1 VHLSFPTTRRLGA
14 RLRSRLRSQ
23 LGALAAIALT
33 SLAAAPAHAT
43 EPWSDP
49 DPPNEGSRWTL
60 GDFGFR
66 AGAEYR
72 AQFLYIN
79 PISLN
84 SEADREV
91 SWLEHRLRLDAAVD
105 YRDKVRIVLST
116 DVLDGVLWG
125 DNGDFGGPSGSNSG
139 TNVSTRNPNV
149 TRPCVGLTGADA
161 LDANSYSHTVCP
173 QDPIRIRK
181 AYGEV
186 SLPFGVLRVGRQ
198 TVNLGTGVQAAD
210 GEGRA
215 NRFGIAR
222 TGSIVDRILFAT
234 KPLEALKPKD
244 KRSTSANEG
253 LILALAYDRLVTDN
267 PQNLGQSV
275 NQWDTALR
283 YLAPR
288 YAFGSD
294 LLLSAYHAHRWDAKY
309 NTRINSVGG
318 RLTSRFLDK
327 HLHVGVDFGAN
338 LGSTRE
344 VSEAYKVIVDDP
356 VVDQEIRQFGARA
369 VVRWDER
376 FASLYLEADYA
387 SGDDDPT
394 VRTPLTGFTF
404 SEDTNVGLLLFKH
417 IVAFQ
422 SARSAAAA
430 VETLRRL
437 GATTFPAEAVA
448 TRGSFTNAFA
458 LFPQFDIHPH
468 KTVLLRG
475 GVLMAWA
482 PAKVIDPVG
491 SLQRRDGLT
500 IEDDLV
506 NYVGG
511 KPARY
516 YGTELDARVQW
527 RYLDHFLLDLEA
539 AVLFPGAALQNED
552 GFAVRSGLVQMR
564 TTFFF

>member
-1 VHLSFPTTRRLGA
+1 MHLSFPTARRLAA
-14 RLRSRLRSQ
+14 RLT
-23 LGALAAIALT
+23 ALAALALT
-33 SLAAAPAHAT
+33 SLAAAPALAAD
-43 EPWSDP
+43 PWADP

-79 PISLN
+79 PIGLN

-105 YRDKVRIVLST
+105 YRDKIRVVLST

-125 DNGDFGGPSGSNSG
+125 DNGDLGGTPGSNSG
-139 TNVSTRNPNV
+139 INVSTKNPNV
-149 TRPCVGLTGADA
+149 TRPCVDLTGKDA
-161 LDANSYSHTVCP
+161 LDASSYSYTVCP
-173 QDPIRIRK
+173 QEPLKVRK

-186 SLPFGVLRVGRQ
+186 ALPFGLLRVGRQ
-198 TVNLGTGVQAAD
+198 PVNLGMGVQAAD
-210 GEGRA
+210 GDGRT
-215 NRFGIAR
+215 NRFGVAR
-222 TGSIVDRILFAT
+222 TGSVVDRILFAT
-234 KPLEALKPKD
+234 KPLEAWKPKAQ
-244 KRSTSANEG
+244 RSTSANEG
-253 LILALAYDRLVTDN
+253 LILALAYDRWVTDN
-267 PQNLGQSV
+267 PQNLGQSLH
-275 NQWDTALR
+275 QWDTALR
-283 YLAPR
+283 FLAPR

-294 LLLSAYHAHRWDAKY
+294 LLLSAYHAHRWDSTY
-309 NTRINSVGG
+309 NSKINSVGG
-318 RLTSRFLDK
+318 RLTSRFLNN
-327 HLHVGVDFGAN
+327 HLNVGVDLGTN
-338 LGSTRE
+338 LGTTRE
-344 VSEAYKVIVDDP
+344 VAEAYKVINNDP
-356 VVDQEIRQFGARA
+356 VVDQTIRQFGARA

-376 FASLYLEADYA
+376 WFSAYLETDYA

-394 VRTPLTGFTF
+394 VNTPLSGFTF

-422 SARSAAAA
+422 TARSSASA

-437 GATTFPAEAVA
+437 GATTFPAEAIA
-448 TRGSFTNAFA
+448 TRGAFTNAFA
-458 LFPQFDIHPH
+458 LFPQLDLHPH

-482 PAKVIDPVG
+482 PARVIDPVA
-491 SLQRRDGLT
+491 SLQRRDGDD
-500 IEDDLV
+500 INDDLV
-506 NYVGG
+506 NFVGG

-516 YGTELDARVQW
+516 YGTELDGRVQW

-552 GFAVRSGLVQMR
+552 GAAVRSGLVQVR

>member
-1 VHLSFPTTRRLGA
+1 VHLSITTARRLGA
-14 RLRSRLRSQ
+14 RFCSRLCSR
-23 LGALAAIALT
+23 LGALAALALT

-72 AQFLYIN
+72 AQFLYVN
-79 PISLN
+79 PIGLN
-84 SEADREV
+84 SETDREV

-105 YRDKVRIVLST
+105 YRDKVRVVFST

-125 DNGDFGGPSGSNSG
+125 DNGDFGGTPSSTSG
-139 TNVSTRNPNV
+139 INVSTKNPNV
-149 TRPCVGLTGADA
+149 TRPCVGLTGPDA
-161 LDANSYSHTVCP
+161 LDVNSYSYTVCP
-173 QDPIRIRK
+173 QDPLKIRK

-186 SLPFGVLRVGRQ
+186 SLPIGLLRVGRQ
-198 TVNLGTGVQAAD
+198 AVNLGTGVQAAD
-210 GEGRA
+210 GDGRA
-215 NRFGIAR
+215 NRFGVAR
-222 TGSIVDRILFAT
+222 TGSVVDRILFAT
-234 KPLEALKPKD
+234 KPLEAFKAKAN
-244 KRSTSANEG
+244 RNTSPDEG

-275 NQWDTALR
+275 NQWDTAIR
-283 YLAPR
+283 FLAPR

-294 LLLSAYHAHRWDAKY
+294 LLLSVYHAHRWDAKY
-309 NTRINSVGG
+309 NTKINSVGG

-338 LGSTRE
+338 LGTTRE

-356 VVDQEIRQFGARA
+356 VVDQSIQQFGARA

-387 SGDDDPT
+387 SGDDDPA

-417 IVAFQ
+417 TVAFQ

-437 GATTFPAEAVA
+437 GATTFPAEAVS

-458 LFPQFDIHPH
+458 LFPQVDVRPH
-468 KTVLLRG
+468 KSVLLRG

-482 PAKVIDPVG
+482 PARVIDPVA

-516 YGTELDARVQW
+516 YGTELDAHVQW

-552 GFAVRSGLVQMR
+552 GLAVRSGLIQMR